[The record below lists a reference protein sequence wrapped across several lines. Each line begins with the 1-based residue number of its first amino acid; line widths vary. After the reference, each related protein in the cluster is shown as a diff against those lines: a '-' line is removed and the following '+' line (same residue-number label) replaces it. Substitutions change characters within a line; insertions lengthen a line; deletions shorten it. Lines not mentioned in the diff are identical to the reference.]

1 MDPPPNESP
10 SRPLP
15 RVTVILP
22 TYNRARFLPES
33 VGSVLRQTFS
43 DLELIIVDDGSTD
56 ATGALVRGIN
66 DDRVRYF
73 VRPHRGLCASL
84 NFGMGQARGEY
95 VARLDSDDALVPD
108 ALSILVAALDANPAV
123 GGVWAKARVMSP
135 DGHDLPRARGGP
147 ERFPGDV
154 LRSLVY
160 DHCMCCSAMLVRRG
174 CFQRVGLY
182 DEALTYSE
190 DWDMALRLAQHVRL
204 QFVDRFVA
212 RVREHAD
219 SMSGLHSPQRS
230 AFLATRTAPLDKLF
244 RDPQVPAAVAAMR
257 STAYANVHIFRGR
270 MWMATRNVR
279 AAVREFVR
287 AMRVS
292 GRPMTTA
299 IDIMWRAAAVQALE
313 RSAPGRRALAAV
325 EEIGRRRRAHAAVA
339 PGVRGDAA
347 LRT

>member
-1 MDPPPNESP
+1 
-10 SRPLP
+10 
-15 RVTVILP
+15 
-22 TYNRARFLPES
+22 
-33 VGSVLRQTFS
+33 
-43 DLELIIVDDGSTD
+43 
-56 ATGALVRGIN
+56 
-66 DDRVRYF
+66 
-73 VRPHRGLCASL
+73 
-84 NFGMGQARGEY
+84 
-95 VARLDSDDALVPD
+95 
-108 ALSILVAALDANPAV
+108 
-123 GGVWAKARVMSP
+123 
-135 DGHDLPRARGGP
+135 
-147 ERFPGDV
+147 
-154 LRSLVY
+154 
-160 DHCMCCSAMLVRRG
+160 
-174 CFQRVGLY
+174 
-182 DEALTYSE
+182 
-190 DWDMALRLAQHVRL
+190 MALRLAQHVRL